1 MQPFKRQ
8 SLNEQLM
15 QLLTDAIVR
24 GDLPAGGK
32 LPPEAEMAA
41 GFGVSRNTL
50 RESLKVLE
58 VFGIIESRHGQGTFV
73 SEFAPRRIPNIQIIQ
88 LLSENRSVHALMD
101 ARLVVEPGL
110 AELAAERRTDEEIA
124 AIHESLGMIFRGE
137 NCDVRGLFHMQV
149 ARAAKCSMMSS
160 FLEMLFLQLLH
171 SPYPALQDNVTADYN
186 AAEIREHEEILERI
200 IAGDGAGARETMT
213 RHLRNRFDLIYQ
225 KAE

>member
-24 GDLPAGGK
+24 GDLPAGSK

-110 AELAAERRTDEEIA
+110 AELAAERRTEEEID
-124 AIHESLGMIFRGE
+124 AIRESLCEIFRGE
-137 NCDVRGLFHMQV
+137 NRDVRNLFHMQV

-171 SPYPALQDNVTADYN
+171 SPYPALQDSVTADYN
-186 AAEIREHEEILERI
+186 AAEIREHEAILESI
-200 IAGDGAGARETMT
+200 IARDGAEARARMAQ
-213 RHLRNRFDLIYQ
+213 HLRNRFDLIYQ
-225 KAE
+225 KEL

>member
-24 GDLPAGGK
+24 GDLPAGSK

-88 LLSENRSVHALMD
+88 LLSENRSFHALMD

-110 AELAAERRTDEEIA
+110 AELAAERRTEEEIN
-124 AIHESLGMIFRGE
+124 AIRESLGMIFRGE
-137 NCDVRGLFHMQV
+137 NSDVRGLFHMQV

-171 SPYPALQDNVTADYN
+171 SPYPALQDSVTADYN
-186 AAEIREHEEILERI
+186 AAEIREHEEILQCIMDR
-200 IAGDGAGARETMT
+200 DGIGAREKMA

-225 KAE
+225 KNL

>member
-15 QLLTDAIVR
+15 QTLTEAIVR
-24 GDLPAGGK
+24 GELPAGGK
-32 LPPEAEMAA
+32 LPPEADMAA
-41 GFGVSRNTL
+41 GFGISRNTL

-73 SEFAPRRIPNIQIIQ
+73 SEFAHQRIPNIQIMQ

-110 AELAAERRTDEEIA
+110 AELAAERRTDGDIE
-124 AIHESLGMIFRGE
+124 AIRESLGMIFRGE
-137 NCDVRGLFHMQV
+137 NRNVRALFHMQV
-149 ARAAKCSMMSS
+149 ARAARCSMMSS

-171 SPYPALQDNVTADYN
+171 SPYPALQDSVTADYN
-186 AAEIREHEEILERI
+186 AAEIREHELILESIMDRN
-200 IAGDGAGARETMT
+200 GPQART
-213 RHLRNRFDLIYQ
+213 RMAQHLRNRFDLIYQ
-225 KAE
+225 KTE